1 MPMHCCVPKFTKKGY
16 REDDGSKVSYF
27 LFPTKKML
35 RKKWIHA
42 IRREEGKHFEIKTS
56 TKVCSRH
63 FRKNDL
69 KKSLVGKIYLRPGAV
84 PSLFLWTC
92 TSPRKRKAPTP
103 REFGVGS
110 SSRISPEKGP
120 NEENVMD
127 VSDYESFNVET
138 TQLQGVEGDVNLN
151 TNLAQEHLHK
161 TPSKKNAAEG
171 QPP

>member
-69 KKSLVGKIYLRPGAV
+69 KKSLVGKIYLRLGAV

-110 SSRISPEKGP
+110 SSRISPEK
-120 NEENVMD
+120 
-127 VSDYESFNVET
+127 
-138 TQLQGVEGDVNLN
+138 
-151 TNLAQEHLHK
+151 
-161 TPSKKNAAEG
+161 
-171 QPP
+171 